1 MSKPNPRPLA
11 MREVFTN
18 WWPLAASWL
27 LMGLE
32 LPAVSAVMA
41 RLPEATVSLAAY
53 GGVVFPLA
61 LLIEAP
67 IVMFLAASTAL
78 CRDWESYR
86 LVRRMMLWMA
96 GSLTALHVLV
106 AFTPLFDLVVVRW
119 IGVPDV
125 IREPARLGL
134 QVLTPWTFS
143 IAYRRTQQGVLIRF
157 GHARAI
163 GIGTAIRLV
172 TNVVVLGL
180 GYVLGRWPGIV
191 VGTAAVAAGVMAEAL
206 YAARV
211 VHPVLRDQVRA
222 APPAPDPLTTARF
235 LRFYLPLAVTPVI
248 VFMAMPIMSAAMS
261 RMPLVLESLAV
272 WPVLS
277 GLVFTARS
285 VGFAYN
291 EVVVALLDRPR
302 PVPALTR
309 FARLLAGATSLGLL
323 LVAATPLGA
332 LWFGRASALPD
343 ALVPLATTGL
353 WIGLL
358 LPALAAYHS
367 LYQGALVH
375 SHRTRAITESVV
387 IMLAT
392 SVLVLWASLA
402 WTALPG
408 LYVASAA
415 LLLSNAAMVAW
426 MWLRGRSALA
436 AVSLRDA
443 DRVVPLPAVAS

>member
-1 MSKPNPRPLA
+1 MSQSSSRPLTV
-11 MREVFTN
+11 REVFSN

-41 RLPEATVSLAAY
+41 RLPDPTVSLAAY

-67 IVMFLAASTAL
+67 IVMFLAASTAM

-86 LVRRMMLWMA
+86 VVRRVMLWMS
-96 GSLTALHVLV
+96 GSLTALHVLI
-106 AFTPLFDLVVVRW
+106 AFTPLFDLVVVQW
-119 IGVPDV
+119 IGAPEV
-125 IREPARLGL
+125 IREPARIGL
-134 QVLTPWTFS
+134 QILTPWTFS

-157 GHARAI
+157 GHARSI
-163 GIGTAIRLV
+163 GIGTAVRLLA
-172 TNVVVLGL
+172 NVAVLAA
-180 GYVLGRWPGIV
+180 GYVIGRWPGIV
-191 VGTAAVAAGVMAEAL
+191 VGCAAVAAGVVAEAL
-206 YAARV
+206 YAARA
-211 VHPVLRDQVRA
+211 VHPVLRDQVRNTPA
-222 APPAPDPLTTARF
+222 AAEPLTTPRF
-235 LRFYLPLAVTPVI
+235 MRFYLPLAVTPVI

-291 EVVVALLDRPR
+291 EVVVALLDRPT

-309 FARLLAGATSLGLL
+309 FARLLGIATSLPLLVVAATSLG
-323 LVAATPLGA
+323 G

-343 ALVPLATTGL
+343 ELVSLATSAL
-353 WIGLL
+353 WISFV
-358 LPALAAYHS
+358 LPALAVYHS

-375 SHRTRAITESVV
+375 GHRTRAITESVV
-387 IMLAT
+387 
-392 SVLVLWASLA
+392 VLLVTAVLILWAGSA
-402 WTALPG
+402 WTRWPG
-408 LYVASAA
+408 LYVASTA
-415 LLLSNAAMVAW
+415 LVLSNAAMVGW
-426 MWLRGRSALA
+426 MWLRGRPALD
-436 AVSLRDA
+436 AVRKRDA
-443 DRVVPLPAVAS
+443 EPGASLPVVAT